1 MAPAEQ
7 EMKMASFLYVFR
19 GSGMASMS
27 PQELQKQME
36 RWANWIQQLTK
47 SGNFKA
53 GDPLEPKGKVVKGRK
68 KLVTDGPYTESKG
81 LVGGYLLVSAA
92 NLDEAVE
99 LSRGCPIFETDGSVE
114 VRPIAQM

>member
-1 MAPAEQ
+1 MA
-7 EMKMASFLYVFR
+7 MANFLYVFR
-19 GSGMASMS
+19 GDGMSRLS
-27 PQELQKQME
+27 PQEMQKQMD
-36 RWANWIQQLTK
+36 RWRSWIEQLTK

-53 GDPLEPKGKVVKGRK
+53 GEPLERNGKVVNGRK
-68 KLVTDGPYTESKG
+68 RLVTDGPYAESKD
-81 LVGGYLLVSAA
+81 LVGGYLLVTAA